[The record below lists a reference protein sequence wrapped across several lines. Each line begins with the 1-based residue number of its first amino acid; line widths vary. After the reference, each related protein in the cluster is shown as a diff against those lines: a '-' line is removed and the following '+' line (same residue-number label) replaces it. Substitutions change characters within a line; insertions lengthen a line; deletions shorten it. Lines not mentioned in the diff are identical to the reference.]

1 MLLRYYGRLAIDMS
15 HIHLPDGIFPLWAL
29 ALWNGLA
36 IALLGAVIYRIR
48 RRGLETR
55 RIALAGITGAASFA
69 IFQLNLPI
77 LGGVHMNLTGLI
89 GILAGP
95 LLGTLVVL
103 VVNILST
110 AIGHGA
116 WGLIG
121 ANTLV
126 NAAEVII
133 TYYVFV
139 EIMRANWDTF
149 PAAATATIAGLAS
162 GALVTGAI
170 PLVSGIQGTAIQGLD
185 LALYMGALVALN
197 LGVAV
202 AEGLLTGLMVSF
214 LTSVRP
220 DLINRSAALAGETDN
235 DTEIRRPSEPN

>member
-1 MLLRYYGRLAIDMS
+1 MA

-29 ALWNGLA
+29 VLWNGLA
-36 IALLGAVIYRIR
+36 VALFGAVVYRVR
-48 RRGLETR
+48 QRGLETR
-55 RIALAGITGAASFA
+55 RIALAGIAGAASFA

-95 LLGTLVVL
+95 AIGTPIVL
-103 VVNILST
+103 VVNILS
-110 AIGHGA
+110 AVIGHGA

-133 TYYVFV
+133 TYYAFV
-139 EIMRANWDTF
+139 ALVRANWDTF
-149 PAAATATIAGLAS
+149 PAAATATIAGL
-162 GALVTGAI
+162 GIGGLIMGAI

-202 AEGLLTGLMVSF
+202 AEGLLTGLTVSF
-214 LTSVRP
+214 LTSMRP
-220 DLINRSAALAGETDN
+220 DLIKGGVDVTDETETG
-235 DTEIRRPSEPN
+235 TEVTA

>member
-1 MLLRYYGRLAIDMS
+1 MA

-29 ALWNGLA
+29 VLWNGLA
-36 IALLGAVIYRIR
+36 VALFGAVVYRVR
-48 RRGLETR
+48 QRGLETR
-55 RIALAGITGAASFA
+55 RIALAGIAGAASFA

-95 LLGTLVVL
+95 AIGTLMVL
-103 VVNILST
+103 VVNILS
-110 AIGHGA
+110 AVIGHGA

-133 TYYVFV
+133 TYYAFV
-139 EIMRANWDTF
+139 ALVRANWDTF
-149 PAAATATIAGLAS
+149 PAAATATIAGL
-162 GALVTGAI
+162 GIGGLIMGAI

-202 AEGLLTGLMVSF
+202 AEGLLTGLTVSF
-214 LTSVRP
+214 LTSMRP
-220 DLINRSAALAGETDN
+220 DLIKGGVDVTDETETG
-235 DTEIRRPSEPN
+235 TEVTA

>member
-1 MLLRYYGRLAIDMS
+1 MA

-29 ALWNGLA
+29 VLWNGLA
-36 IALLGAVIYRIR
+36 VALFGAVVYRVR
-48 RRGLETR
+48 QRGLETR
-55 RIALAGITGAASFA
+55 RIALAGIAGAASFA

-95 LLGTLVVL
+95 AIGTLIVL
-103 VVNILST
+103 VVNILS
-110 AIGHGA
+110 AVIGHGA

-133 TYYVFV
+133 TYYAFV
-139 EIMRANWDTF
+139 ALVRANWDTF
-149 PAAATATIAGLAS
+149 PAAATATIAGL
-162 GALVTGAI
+162 GIGGLIMGAI

-185 LALYMGALVALN
+185 LALYMSALVALN

-202 AEGLLTGLMVSF
+202 AEGLLTGLTVSF
-214 LTSVRP
+214 LTSMRP
-220 DLINRSAALAGETDN
+220 DLIKGGVDVTDETETG
-235 DTEIRRPSEPN
+235 TEVTA

>member
-1 MLLRYYGRLAIDMS
+1 MA

-29 ALWNGLA
+29 VLWNGLA
-36 IALLGAVIYRIR
+36 VALFGAVVYRVR
-48 RRGLETR
+48 QRGLETR
-55 RIALAGITGAASFA
+55 RIALAGIAGAASFA

-95 LLGTLVVL
+95 AIGTLIVL
-103 VVNILST
+103 VVNILS
-110 AIGHGA
+110 AVIGHGA
-116 WGLIG
+116 WGLIS

-133 TYYVFV
+133 TYYAFV
-139 EIMRANWDTF
+139 ALVRANWDTF
-149 PAAATATIAGLAS
+149 PAAATATIAGL
-162 GALVTGAI
+162 GIGGLIMGAI

-202 AEGLLTGLMVSF
+202 AEGLLTGLTVSF
-214 LTSVRP
+214 LTSMRP
-220 DLINRSAALAGETDN
+220 DLIKGGVDVTDETETG
-235 DTEIRRPSEPN
+235 TEVTA

>member
-1 MLLRYYGRLAIDMS
+1 MA

-29 ALWNGLA
+29 VLWNGLA
-36 IALLGAVIYRIR
+36 VALLGAVVYRVR
-48 RRGLETR
+48 QRGLETR
-55 RIALAGITGAASFA
+55 RIALAGIAGAASFA

-95 LLGTLVVL
+95 AIGTLIVL
-103 VVNILST
+103 VVNILS
-110 AIGHGA
+110 AVIGHGA

-133 TYYVFV
+133 TYYAFV
-139 EIMRANWDTF
+139 ALVRANWDTF
-149 PAAATATIAGLAS
+149 PAAATATIAGL
-162 GALVTGAI
+162 GIGGLIMGAI

-202 AEGLLTGLMVSF
+202 AEGLLTGLTVSF
-214 LTSVRP
+214 LTSMRP
-220 DLINRSAALAGETDN
+220 DLIKGGVDVTDETETG
-235 DTEIRRPSEPN
+235 TEVTA

>member
-1 MLLRYYGRLAIDMS
+1 MA

-29 ALWNGLA
+29 VLWNGLA
-36 IALLGAVIYRIR
+36 VALFGAVVYRVR
-48 RRGLETR
+48 QRGLETR
-55 RIALAGITGAASFA
+55 RIALAGIAGAASFA

-95 LLGTLVVL
+95 AIGTLIVL
-103 VVNILST
+103 VVNILS
-110 AIGHGA
+110 AVIGHGA

-133 TYYVFV
+133 TYYAFV
-139 EIMRANWDTF
+139 ALVRANWDTF
-149 PAAATATIAGLAS
+149 PAAATATIAGL
-162 GALVTGAI
+162 GIGGLIMGAI

-202 AEGLLTGLMVSF
+202 AEGLLTGLTVSF
-214 LTSVRP
+214 LTSMRS
-220 DLINRSAALAGETDN
+220 DLIKGSVDVTDETETG
-235 DTEIRRPSEPN
+235 TEVTA

>member
-1 MLLRYYGRLAIDMS
+1 MA

-29 ALWNGLA
+29 VLWNGLA
-36 IALLGAVIYRIR
+36 VALFGAVVYRVR
-48 RRGLETR
+48 QRGLETR
-55 RIALAGITGAASFA
+55 RIALAGIAGAASFA

-95 LLGTLVVL
+95 AIGTLMVL
-103 VVNILST
+103 VVTILS
-110 AIGHGA
+110 AVIGHGA

-139 EIMRANWDTF
+139 ALVRANWDTF
-149 PAAATATIAGLAS
+149 PAAATATIAGL
-162 GALVTGAI
+162 GIGGLIMGAI

-202 AEGLLTGLMVSF
+202 AEGLLTGLTVSF
-214 LTSVRP
+214 LTSMRP
-220 DLINRSAALAGETDN
+220 DLIKGGVDVTDETETG
-235 DTEIRRPSEPN
+235 TEVTA

>member
-1 MLLRYYGRLAIDMS
+1 MA

-29 ALWNGLA
+29 VLWNGLA
-36 IALLGAVIYRIR
+36 VALFGAVVYRVR
-48 RRGLETR
+48 QRGLETR
-55 RIALAGITGAASFA
+55 RIALAGIAGAASFA

-95 LLGTLVVL
+95 AIGTLIVL
-103 VVNILST
+103 VVNILS
-110 AIGHGA
+110 AVIGHGA

-133 TYYVFV
+133 TYYAFV
-139 EIMRANWDTF
+139 ALVRANWDTF
-149 PAAATATIAGLAS
+149 PAAATATIAGL
-162 GALVTGAI
+162 GIGGLIMGAI

-202 AEGLLTGLMVSF
+202 AEGLLTGLTVSF
-214 LTSVRP
+214 LTSMRP
-220 DLINRSAALAGETDN
+220 DLIKGGVDVTDETETG
-235 DTEIRRPSEPN
+235 TEVTA

>member
-1 MLLRYYGRLAIDMS
+1 MA

-29 ALWNGLA
+29 VLWNGLA
-36 IALLGAVIYRIR
+36 VALFGAVVYRVR
-48 RRGLETR
+48 QRGLETR
-55 RIALAGITGAASFA
+55 RIALAGIAGAASFA

-95 LLGTLVVL
+95 AIGTLIVL
-103 VVNILST
+103 VVNILS
-110 AIGHGA
+110 AVIGHGA

-133 TYYVFV
+133 TYYAFV
-139 EIMRANWDTF
+139 ALVRANWDTF
-149 PAAATATIAGLAS
+149 PAAATATIAGL
-162 GALVTGAI
+162 GIGGLIMGAI
-170 PLVSGIQGTAIQGLD
+170 PLISGIQGTAIQGLD

-202 AEGLLTGLMVSF
+202 AEGLLTGLTVSF
-214 LTSVRP
+214 LTSMRP
-220 DLINRSAALAGETDN
+220 DLIKGGVDVTDETETG
-235 DTEIRRPSEPN
+235 TEVTA

>member
-1 MLLRYYGRLAIDMS
+1 MA

-29 ALWNGLA
+29 VLWNGLA
-36 IALLGAVIYRIR
+36 VALFGAVVYRVR
-48 RRGLETR
+48 QRGLETR
-55 RIALAGITGAASFA
+55 RIALAGIAGAASFA

-95 LLGTLVVL
+95 AIGTLIVL
-103 VVNILST
+103 VVNILS
-110 AIGHGA
+110 AVIGHGA

-133 TYYVFV
+133 TYYAFV
-139 EIMRANWDTF
+139 ALVRANWDTF
-149 PAAATATIAGLAS
+149 PTAATATIAGL
-162 GALVTGAI
+162 GIGGLIMGAI

-202 AEGLLTGLMVSF
+202 AEGLLTGLTVSF
-214 LTSVRP
+214 LTSMRP
-220 DLINRSAALAGETDN
+220 DLIKGSVDVTDETETG
-235 DTEIRRPSEPN
+235 TEVTA

>member
-1 MLLRYYGRLAIDMS
+1 MA

-29 ALWNGLA
+29 VLWNGLA
-36 IALLGAVIYRIR
+36 VALFGAVVYRVR
-48 RRGLETR
+48 QRGLETR
-55 RIALAGITGAASFA
+55 RIALAGIAGAASFA

-95 LLGTLVVL
+95 AIGTLIVL
-103 VVNILST
+103 VVNILS
-110 AIGHGA
+110 AVIGHGA

-126 NAAEVII
+126 NAAEGII
-133 TYYVFV
+133 TYYAFV
-139 EIMRANWDTF
+139 ALVRANWDTF
-149 PAAATATIAGLAS
+149 PAAATATIAGL
-162 GALVTGAI
+162 GIGGLIMGAI

-202 AEGLLTGLMVSF
+202 AEGLLTGLTVSF
-214 LTSVRP
+214 LTSMRP
-220 DLINRSAALAGETDN
+220 DLIKGGVDVTDETETG
-235 DTEIRRPSEPN
+235 TEVTA

>member
-1 MLLRYYGRLAIDMS
+1 MA

-29 ALWNGLA
+29 VLWNGLA
-36 IALLGAVIYRIR
+36 VALFGAVVYRVR
-48 RRGLETR
+48 QRGLETR
-55 RIALAGITGAASFA
+55 RIALAGIAGAASFA

-95 LLGTLVVL
+95 AIGTLIVL
-103 VVNILST
+103 VVNILS
-110 AIGHGA
+110 AVIGHGA

-133 TYYVFV
+133 TYYAFV
-139 EIMRANWDTF
+139 ALVRANWDTF
-149 PAAATATIAGLAS
+149 PAAATATIAGL
-162 GALVTGAI
+162 GIGGLIMGAI

-197 LGVAV
+197 LGFAV
-202 AEGLLTGLMVSF
+202 AEGLLTGLTVSF
-214 LTSVRP
+214 LTSMRS
-220 DLINRSAALAGETDN
+220 DLIKGSVDVTDETETG
-235 DTEIRRPSEPN
+235 TEVTA

>member
-1 MLLRYYGRLAIDMS
+1 MP

-29 ALWNGLA
+29 ILWNGLA
-36 IALLGAVIYRIR
+36 VALLGAMVYRVR
-48 RRGLETR
+48 QRGLETR
-55 RIALAGITGAASFA
+55 RIALAGIAGAASFA

-95 LLGTLVVL
+95 AIGTLIVL
-103 VVNILST
+103 VVNILS
-110 AIGHGA
+110 AVIGHGA

-133 TYYVFV
+133 TYYAFV
-139 EIMRANWDTF
+139 ALVRANWDTF
-149 PAAATATIAGLAS
+149 PAAATATIAGL
-162 GALVTGAI
+162 GIGGLIMGAI

-202 AEGLLTGLMVSF
+202 AEGLLTGLTVSF
-214 LTSVRP
+214 LTSMRP
-220 DLINRSAALAGETDN
+220 DLIKGGVDVTDETETG
-235 DTEIRRPSEPN
+235 TEVTA

>member
-1 MLLRYYGRLAIDMS
+1 MA

-29 ALWNGLA
+29 VLWNGLTV
-36 IALLGAVIYRIR
+36 ALLGAVVYRVR
-48 RRGLETR
+48 QRGLETR
-55 RIALAGITGAASFA
+55 RIALAGIAGAASFA

-95 LLGTLVVL
+95 AIGTLIVL
-103 VVNILST
+103 VVNILS
-110 AIGHGA
+110 AVIGHGA

-133 TYYVFV
+133 TYYAFV
-139 EIMRANWDTF
+139 ALVRANWDTF
-149 PAAATATIAGLAS
+149 PAAATATIAGL
-162 GALVTGAI
+162 GIGGLIMGAI

-202 AEGLLTGLMVSF
+202 AEGLLTGLTVSF
-214 LTSVRP
+214 LTSMRP
-220 DLINRSAALAGETDN
+220 DLIKGGVDVTDETETG
-235 DTEIRRPSEPN
+235 TEVTA

>member
-1 MLLRYYGRLAIDMS
+1 MA

-29 ALWNGLA
+29 VLWNGLA
-36 IALLGAVIYRIR
+36 VALFGAVVYRVR
-48 RRGLETR
+48 QRGLETR
-55 RIALAGITGAASFA
+55 RIALAGIAGAASFA

-95 LLGTLVVL
+95 AIGTLIVL
-103 VVNILST
+103 VVNILS
-110 AIGHGA
+110 AVIGHGA

-133 TYYVFV
+133 TYYAFV
-139 EIMRANWDTF
+139 ALVRANWDTF
-149 PAAATATIAGLAS
+149 PAAATATIAGL
-162 GALVTGAI
+162 GIGGLIMGAI

-202 AEGLLTGLMVSF
+202 AEGLLTGLTVSF
-214 LTSVRP
+214 LTSMRP
-220 DLINRSAALAGETDN
+220 DLIKGGVDITDETETG
-235 DTEIRRPSEPN
+235 TEVTA

>member
-1 MLLRYYGRLAIDMS
+1 MA

-29 ALWNGLA
+29 VLWNGLA
-36 IALLGAVIYRIR
+36 VALFGAVVYRVR
-48 RRGLETR
+48 QRGLETR
-55 RIALAGITGAASFA
+55 RIALAGIAGAASFA

-89 GILAGP
+89 AILAGP
-95 LLGTLVVL
+95 AIGTLIVL
-103 VVNILST
+103 VVNILS
-110 AIGHGA
+110 AVIGHGA

-133 TYYVFV
+133 TYYAFV
-139 EIMRANWDTF
+139 ALVRANWDTF
-149 PAAATATIAGLAS
+149 PAAATATIAGL
-162 GALVTGAI
+162 GIGGLIMGAI

-202 AEGLLTGLMVSF
+202 AEGLLTGLTVSF
-214 LTSVRP
+214 LTSMRP
-220 DLINRSAALAGETDN
+220 DLIKGSVDVTDETETG
-235 DTEIRRPSEPN
+235 TEVTA